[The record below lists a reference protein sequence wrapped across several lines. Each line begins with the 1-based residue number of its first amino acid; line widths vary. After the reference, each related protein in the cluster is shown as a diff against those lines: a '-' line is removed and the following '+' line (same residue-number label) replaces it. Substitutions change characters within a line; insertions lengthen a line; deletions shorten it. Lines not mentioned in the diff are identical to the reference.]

1 MTMAKGIM
9 IVDGQRVPFDG
20 EKNVLSVIRKAG
32 IDMPTFCYYSEL
44 SVHGACR
51 MCIVEN
57 VKTGKI
63 DASCS
68 MEPRDGLE
76 IRTNTARLLRHRRM
90 ILELMLASHDCS
102 CTTCAKSGNCRLQAL
117 AQRFGVSRV
126 RFPDTRERYEQ
137 DNTSPAIFRDPNKC
151 ILCGDCVRV
160 CEELQGQGILN
171 YAHRGSELQ
180 VMPAFDRKLADTKCV
195 GCGQCAAVCTTGAI
209 TVKNQIGQAWQ
220 ALHDPKNRVVV
231 QIAPAVRVALGE
243 EFGLPAGENVMD
255 RLVKALKLMG
265 VEEVYDTDFAAD
277 MTTISESQ
285 EFLERLKAGGPF
297 PMFTSCC
304 PAWVKYLELNDPKY
318 LRNISSCKSPME
330 MFAAVLRDK
339 YQAKDAADGRRTY
352 HMAIMPCTAKKME
365 AARAE
370 FTRDGQ
376 PDVDLVITTRELVD
390 MIREAGIQL
399 TELEPEAP
407 DLPFGL
413 GSGAAVIYGVTGGV
427 AEAVVRYCLPD
438 KSNNALQAIR
448 VTDLR
453 GDGAIREVNL
463 TVEGQELHIA
473 IVNGLSHAKELIAD
487 VEAGKRFYHLVEVMT
502 CQGGCVGGAGQPYG
516 LTAAKKR
523 RGAGL
528 YEADATAMFKG
539 AEKNPI
545 VTRLLDEYGHERCH
559 ELLHVHYGE

>member
-90 ILELMLASHDCS
+90 ILELMLASLDCS
-102 CTTCAKSGNCRLQAL
+102 CTTCAYSGNCRLQAL

-231 QIAPAVRVALGE
+231 QLAPAVRVALGE

-559 ELLHVHYGE
+559 ELLHVRYGE

>member
-1 MTMAKGIM
+1 MAKGIM
-9 IVDGQRVPFDG
+9 IIDGQRVPFDG
-20 EKNVLSVIRKAG
+20 EKNVLAVIRKAG

-137 DNTSPAIFRDPNKC
+137 DNTSLAIFRDPNKC

-180 VMPAFDRKLADTKCV
+180 VMPAFDRKLEATKCV

-243 EFGLPAGENVMD
+243 EFGLSAGENVMD

-265 VEEVYDTDFAAD
+265 VDEVYDTDFAAD

-438 KSNNALQAIR
+438 KSNNTLQAIR

-463 TVEGQELHIA
+463 TVDGQELHIA

-559 ELLHVHYGE
+559 ELLHVRYGE

>member
-137 DNTSPAIFRDPNKC
+137 DNTSLAIFRDPNKC

-180 VMPAFDRKLADTKCV
+180 VMPAFDKKLADTKCV

>member
-1 MTMAKGIM
+1 
-9 IVDGQRVPFDG
+9 
-20 EKNVLSVIRKAG
+20 
-32 IDMPTFCYYSEL
+32 
-44 SVHGACR
+44 
-51 MCIVEN
+51 
-57 VKTGKI
+57 
-63 DASCS
+63 
-68 MEPRDGLE
+68 
-76 IRTNTARLLRHRRM
+76 
-90 ILELMLASHDCS
+90 
-102 CTTCAKSGNCRLQAL
+102 
-117 AQRFGVSRV
+117 
-126 RFPDTRERYEQ
+126 
-137 DNTSPAIFRDPNKC
+137 
-151 ILCGDCVRV
+151 
-160 CEELQGQGILN
+160 
-171 YAHRGSELQ
+171 
-180 VMPAFDRKLADTKCV
+180 
-195 GCGQCAAVCTTGAI
+195 
-209 TVKNQIGQAWQ
+209 
-220 ALHDPKNRVVV
+220 
-231 QIAPAVRVALGE
+231 
-243 EFGLPAGENVMD
+243 
-255 RLVKALKLMG
+255 MG

-339 YQAKDAADGRRTY
+339 YKAKDAADGRRTY

-559 ELLHVHYGE
+559 ELLHVRYGE

>member
-1 MTMAKGIM
+1 MAKGIM

-137 DNTSPAIFRDPNKC
+137 DNTSLAIFRDPNKC

-352 HMAIMPCTAKKME
+352 HMAIMHCTAKKME

-559 ELLHVHYGE
+559 ELLHVRYGE